1 LAHETSALQVIP
13 ITDTAIAL
21 RTRRIVD
28 GPRTEPPAPAPRPDL
43 AEPGG
48 QRRTRRPR
56 TGAQW
61 PEIIHRIS
69 RMTSLIRMNG
79 ALSASRPDR
88 EQRMSCGRST
98 PAQACIS
105 STSVRGAGLRRDWFS
120 ANGTSDR

>member
-1 LAHETSALQVIP
+1 MA
-13 ITDTAIAL
+13 
-21 RTRRIVD
+21 
-28 GPRTEPPAPAPRPDL
+28 
-43 AEPGG
+43 
-48 QRRTRRPR
+48 
-56 TGAQW
+56 
-61 PEIIHRIS
+61 EIIHRIS